1 MEFELSLWHKLR
13 QSLDIYKSSA
23 WVFSYLYGL
32 LYHKDTAVSVPF
44 LDIHVKTCMFVLW
57 RVLREA
63 NGFPY
68 KHKTQISLRTMP
80 KYNGMGVKSNN
91 STLTSARGVA
101 KSAISQS
108 VPFNSWEEY
117 SKFLKRII
125 DDQMWIRKE
134 LQAFVV
140 RHGLYP
146 DFIRELSM
154 EADRRKS
161 LILEMKTKVEERK
174 EYSNKCKRLRIC

>member
-57 RVLREA
+57 RVLRGA

-101 KSAISQS
+101 KSAISQA
-108 VPFNSWEEY
+108 VPFNFLNVSLMTRCGSGRRCKPLLSVMAFILISYENSVWKRTGEKASSW
-117 SKFLKRII
+117 K
-125 DDQMWIRKE
+125 
-134 LQAFVV
+134 
-140 RHGLYP
+140 
-146 DFIRELSM
+146 
-154 EADRRKS
+154 
-161 LILEMKTKVEERK
+161 
-174 EYSNKCKRLRIC
+174 